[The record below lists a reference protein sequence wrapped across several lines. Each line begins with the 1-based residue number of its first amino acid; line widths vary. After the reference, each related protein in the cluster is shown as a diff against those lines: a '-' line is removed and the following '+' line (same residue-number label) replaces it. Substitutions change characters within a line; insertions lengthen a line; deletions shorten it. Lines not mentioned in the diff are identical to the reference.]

1 LLGWELGCKQ
11 QSAILRT
18 EPGSQ
23 VPPCF
28 EGSDVSKMQFGGLA
42 KEIESS
48 LRTRDQYTCSSMQ
61 YKYNITEILE

>member
-1 LLGWELGCKQ
+1 MIAILSSCLLGWELGCKQ
-11 QSAILRT
+11 QSAILST

-28 EGSDVSKMQFGGLA
+28 DWSEDVSKMQFGGST

-48 LRTRDQYTCSSMQ
+48 FRTRDQYTYRC
-61 YKYNITEILE
+61 